1 MANNVTGRGKL
12 FWPDGSYYNGDVEAG
27 KRQGFGQ
34 YYCSVDKSSYKG
46 FWKDG
51 LKEGKGLL
59 TFSNGAVYDGEFSKG
74 LREGAGKMRYNSG
87 NEYDGEWVADKKEGK
102 GTMNWFSSF

>member
-1 MANNVTGRGKL
+1 
-12 FWPDGSYYNGDVEAG
+12 
-27 KRQGFGQ
+27 
-34 YYCSVDKSSYKG
+34 
-46 FWKDG
+46 
-51 LKEGKGLL
+51 LL
-59 TFSNGAVYDGEFSKG
+59 TFSNGAFYDGEFSKG